1 MDRNFY
7 IFKNGTLKKKD
18 NTIRIVTEDD
28 IKKDIPCE
36 TTSDIYLF
44 GETNMN
50 TKLLN
55 FLAQRKIFLHIF
67 NYYGFYSGSFIPR
80 EQNVSGFLLVKQV
93 EHYSDNK
100 KRLILAKKIVE
111 TASYNIYRN
120 VRYYN
125 SRDIDLEDVLVELK
139 SLRRKIGTANSVD
152 ELMGIEG
159 NLRKKYYESWNDIV
173 KTNINFKK
181 RVKRPP
187 DNMINSLLSFTNSLV
202 YTTALSEIYKTQL
215 NPTISYLHEPGT
227 RRYSLSLDLAEVF
240 KPLLAERM
248 IFSLLNKNMISE
260 DDFDKESNFLY
271 LKKSARKLILEEYD
285 KRLQRTVKHKEL
297 KKDVSYRYLFRLEC
311 YKLIK
316 HIAGEKEYD
325 GFKIWW

>member
-1 MDRNFY
+1 MNKNFY
-7 IFKNGTLKKKD
+7 IFKSGTLQRKD
-18 NTIRIVTEDD
+18 NTIRVVTDDD

-36 TTSDIYLF
+36 TVSDLYLF
-44 GETNMN
+44 GEMNMN

-55 FLAQRKIFLHIF
+55 FLAQQKIFLHVF

-93 EHYSDNK
+93 EHYSDSE
-100 KRLILAKKIVE
+100 KRLVLAKKFVE

-125 SRDIDLEDVLVELK
+125 ARNVKLDDALSELK
-139 SLRRKIGTANSVD
+139 ALRGKIEGSNTVE

-159 NLRKKYYESWNDIV
+159 SIRKKYYQAWNDIV
-173 KTNINFKK
+173 KKDIDFTK
-181 RVKRPP
+181 RTKRPP
-187 DNMINSLLSFTNSLV
+187 DNMINSLLSFANSLV

-215 NPTISYLHEPGT
+215 NPTISYLHEPGS
-227 RRYSLSLDLAEVF
+227 RRYSLSLDLAEIF

-248 IFSLLNKNMISE
+248 IFSLLNKNMIDE
-260 DDFDKESNFLY
+260 NDFDKESNFLY
-271 LKKSARKLILEEYD
+271 LKEPARRIIIEEYD
-285 KRLQRTVKHKEL
+285 KRLQRTIKHKDLDRE
-297 KKDVSYRYLFRLEC
+297 VSYRYLFRLEC
-311 YKLIK
+311 YKLMK
-316 HIAGEKEYD
+316 HITGEKEYE